1 MGYLLLIGYFRVKKN
16 YMGAGRKFHK
26 IFIATFWLI
35 LSVLADHY
43 LFLFQD
49 IPVFRLFY
57 VLSIILLYRHGKII
71 FFPVFLLSLGSWY
84 LVRINSEGVFDPG
97 SFIFLLPFADLSGI
111 LLAKTMV
118 LRISEK
124 GSLSLFSLNV
134 ILRFF
139 LVAALI
145 PSIIHAGILA
155 AAIYSGAG
163 SLPGWPDFFTLL
175 LSTFL
180 PLVLIYPAYY
190 SRNLKTP
197 LFIFTPRLTE
207 YLILSLIL
215 ISGSF
220 LIFSNVINAP
230 VLNISLAYLLTPIF
244 IWLSSRFHTREVSLL
259 LVVTVLFSFIFAIRP
274 GNSLI
279 TDMVPYPF
287 LLLQIYFSVVLL
299 LTWLI
304 HILFLEREEK
314 LRELTGRERDLSTI
328 FENVPVP
335 FLVVDHELRI
345 LSFNSEFSG
354 FFRKKGISPEDH
366 LYELLD
372 LYSGEKNRETIL
384 RNWEGEFKA
393 ESDGKAAEKE
403 VSFKGS
409 GGNTLLLQLRARP
422 YISGYLVGI
431 TDITEDRQLLE
442 RIRMSERRLQNLVR
456 NLQGMVFQSDYG
468 RPGQLK
474 FASEGCFRL
483 TGYLPSEFTREE
495 GISFNS
501 LISEDYQVIIRQKM
515 EMAVKK
521 GDFYEVQYPLTTRNG
536 EVKWVNE
543 KGIGLFNE
551 GGRLD
556 SVEGII
562 VDISER
568 MSILKSLRVSEQ
580 RFRSLFDN
588 IPVALWEMDFRKIK
602 NFLTNLSEATPD
614 LREYFRNNK
623 EAINLLI
630 KKIRILDQNQ
640 TALDFFRVRTKKEA
654 QERFRTYFEKGIADY
669 FPEALLYLFKGNSHA
684 DNFYAE
690 FSFEERQKYV
700 YLTWHILP
708 EARMDWSR
716 VVLSVID
723 VSKLREA
730 QKEII
735 KLNEGLE
742 EKVRRRTEEL
752 NQANKD
758 LEAFSYSVSHD
769 LKAPLRAIKGFGRM
783 LSEKEKDQLSEKGQH
798 FLRMILENVDKM
810 GTLINALLKFSR
822 LGGKSLEI
830 KEFHPEEMIREIWNE
845 LLEVHEVSNA
855 DLNLGPLPLIQAD
868 PTLIRQVFYNLLSNA
883 LKFSGESGE
892 SRIEISCHNQNSV
905 QEFCVRDNGI
915 GFDQK
920 FEEKIFNVFQR
931 LHTPSEYEGTGIGLA
946 LTQRIVKLHQ
956 GKIFARSNPGKGSEF
971 YFTLPVEI
979 HSE

>member
-1 MGYLLLIGYFRVKKN
+1 
-16 YMGAGRKFHK
+16 MGAVSKFRKILF
-26 IFIATFWLI
+26 ALFWLI
-35 LSVLADHY
+35 LSVLADRY

-49 IPVFRLFY
+49 IPVFRLFFVVAVIFWY
-57 VLSIILLYRHGKII
+57 RIGKPMIIPVLM
-71 FFPVFLLSLGSWY
+71 LSLLSWY
-84 LVRINSEGVFDPG
+84 LIPGKSQAILDPG
-97 SFIFLLPFADLSGI
+97 PFIFIFPFADLAGI
-111 LLAKTMV
+111 FLAKSMI
-118 LRISEK
+118 LKISDK
-124 GSLSLFSLNV
+124 GNLSLFGLNV

-139 LVAALI
+139 LLAAFI
-145 PSIIHAGILA
+145 PSFLQVLILSGTLYLGI
-155 AAIYSGAG
+155 G
-163 SLPGWPDFFTLL
+163 SWPELPVFFTVL
-175 LSTFL
+175 LSNFL
-180 PLVLIYPAYY
+180 PLVLISPIHN
-190 SRNLKTP
+190 SRKQKTA
-197 LFIFTPRLTE
+197 LFLVSPRLTE
-207 YLILSLIL
+207 YLIISIIL

-220 LIFSNVINAP
+220 LIFSQVINTP
-230 VLNISLAYLLTPIF
+230 VVNISLAYLLTPIF
-244 IWLSSRFHTREVSLL
+244 IWLSSRFQTREVSLL
-259 LVVTVLFSFIFAIRP
+259 LGVTVLFSFVFSIRP
-274 GNSLI
+274 GNSMI
-279 TDMVPYPF
+279 TEIVPYPF

-314 LRELTGRERDLSTI
+314 LNELTAREQDLSNI

-335 FLVVDHELRI
+335 FLVVDHDLKI
-345 LSFNSEFSG
+345 LSFNSAFSG
-354 FFRKKGISPEDH
+354 FFSRKGIPMKEH
-366 LYELLD
+366 LYELLE
-372 LYSGEKNRETIL
+372 LYPDQKKANTIL
-384 RNWEGEFKA
+384 EKWEEDIRIKD
-393 ESDGKAAEKE
+393 ERTSAEKE
-403 VSFKGS
+403 ISMADS
-409 GGNTLLLQLRARP
+409 GGNILSLQLSIRP

-431 TDITEDRQLLE
+431 SDITEDRQLLE
-442 RIRMSERRLQNLVR
+442 RIRKSERRLQNLVR

-483 TGYLPSEFTREE
+483 TGYLPSEFTRDH

-501 LISEDYQVIIRQKM
+501 LISEDYLVIIRQKM

-521 GDFYEVQYPLTTRNG
+521 GDFYEVQYPITTRSG

-543 KGIGLFNE
+543 KGIGLYNSE
-551 GGRLD
+551 GRLD

-568 MSILKSLRVSEQ
+568 MDILKSLRISEQ

-602 NFLTNLSEATPD
+602 KFLNNLRETTPD
-614 LREYFRNNK
+614 LRDYFQNNR
-623 EAINLLI
+623 EGINLLI
-630 KKIRILDQNQ
+630 KKIRILDLNQ

-654 QERFRTYFEKGIADY
+654 QDRFRIYFEQGISDY

-690 FSFEERQKYV
+690 FSFEGRQKYV

-708 EARMDWSR
+708 EASVDWSR
-716 VVLSVID
+716 VVLSLID

-783 LSEKEKDQLSEKGQH
+783 LAEKEKDGLSEKGQH
-798 FLRMILENVDKM
+798 FLRMITENVERM
-810 GTLINALLKFSR
+810 GELINALLKFSR
-822 LGGKSLEI
+822 LGGKSLEVR
-830 KEFHPEEMIREIWNE
+830 EFNPEEMIREIWNE
-845 LLEVHEVSNA
+845 LRDVHELSRA
-855 DLNLGPLPLIQAD
+855 DLSLNELPRIQAD
-868 PTLIRQVFYNLLSNA
+868 YTLIRQVFYNLLSNA
-883 LKFSGESGE
+883 LKFSDETKNQ
-892 SRIEISCHNQNSV
+892 RIEISCRMVNSSY
-905 QEFCVRDNGI
+905 EFCVSDNGI

-920 FEEKIFNVFQR
+920 FEEKIFKVFQR
-931 LHTPSEYEGTGIGLA
+931 LHTTTEYEGTGIGLA
-946 LTQRIVKLHQ
+946 LVHRIVRLHQ
-956 GKIFARSNPGKGSEF
+956 GKIFAHSTSGEGSKF